1 MFSFVIILVSSLFS
15 LSVILLQPGPVRQ
28 SQLSNSSL
36 QLPVAP
42 QEELLVIK
50 FLLFTQVRKMSP
62 STDTK
67 APVPVAWDSVS
78 TISLLF
84 MASFPM
90 CSEGA
95 CIPASNAVNVFLLL
109 GQVEEMLRDAITRN
123 LQTFY
128 GMLLSYD
135 LGDTGTIARNNF
147 KKVIH
152 VFCPYLS
159 NEHFIK

>member
-1 MFSFVIILVSSLFS
+1 
-15 LSVILLQPGPVRQ
+15 
-28 SQLSNSSL
+28 
-36 QLPVAP
+36 
-42 QEELLVIK
+42 
-50 FLLFTQVRKMSP
+50 
-62 STDTK
+62 
-67 APVPVAWDSVS
+67 
-78 TISLLF
+78 
-84 MASFPM
+84 
-90 CSEGA
+90 
-95 CIPASNAVNVFLLL
+95 
-109 GQVEEMLRDAITRN
+109 MLRDAITRN